1 MHKAVAT
8 DALFVPCPCTACS
21 EAIGETYSGTA
32 ESSKIPESGGVFQTE
47 KLRDPPSEGGSL
59 NCKQFTIERSAL
71 LRSVYNFRFVFD
83 HSQSI
88 CLLF

>member
-47 KLRDPPSEGGSL
+47 KLRDPPS
-59 NCKQFTIERSAL
+59 
-71 LRSVYNFRFVFD
+71 
-83 HSQSI
+83 
-88 CLLF
+88 